1 MWTTTSRKR
10 ISRERGSHR
19 HPRPLAQAVA
29 QMILGYLLIV
39 VGLAPLVY
47 GYHWLWT
54 HDRTGRTPWPCPLIA
69 FFALVL
75 IFFGLGMVMAR

>member
-1 MWTTTSRKR
+1 
-10 ISRERGSHR
+10 
-19 HPRPLAQAVA
+19 
-29 QMILGYLLIV
+29 MILGYLLIV